1 MTKVLKTTLK
11 TKYYWKSDLPVLK
24 LITIFNSDFKEVFLN
39 CYYKSEAMKPSD
51 ELHQLIKNLSMS
63 EKRYFKIFS
72 SRHVI
77 AGENNYIRLF
87 DTIEKQQEYDEQKI
101 KTKFGKE
108 TFISHLP
115 SEKHYLYNHV
125 LDSLNAFHKDR
136 TFLTRY
142 CNILMTIEV
151 LYHKGLFDQCKKVI
165 KKAKVEAY
173 LLEKFSML
181 KLIVRWETLI
191 YITDEDAK
199 KLTKSFD
206 EELRILEVIRIQSA
220 LMQIAFKIQIE
231 MYSGSVSPSFLRT
244 QEAALKKHYPPKKEV
259 DSFWA
264 RYYYHSS
271 KGLIYSI
278 QNKSAQRYTCYKE
291 INSLMEDTKQFIV
304 DLPNIYH
311 TNNNNLVNLMFVMGK
326 YDEVRPMILRQ
337 RNFMQT
343 YKIKNTT
350 LSKMVFIN
358 TYESELF
365 LLYKLGE
372 SEEGVALIKKIEP
385 EIKKI
390 SLLFSPAIFDLL
402 FMMAIIT
409 FCEQDYRSSVKSL
422 NKVLNTEREMNI
434 RIELRINA
442 RLLYLIVLFEKE
454 DLFFDNQYQS
464 TKRFLTQEK
473 NHPEAMKI
481 LEAIRL
487 ISDGKPTAQKKERL
501 KQLFIQIKKESN
513 KTKAD
518 SIDKQF
524 DFVEWIE
531 SRI

>member
-1 MTKVLKTTLK
+1 
-11 TKYYWKSDLPVLK
+11 
-24 LITIFNSDFKEVFLN
+24 
-39 CYYKSEAMKPSD
+39 MKPSN
-51 ELHQLIKNLSMS
+51 ELHQLIRNLSMS

-77 AGENNYIRLF
+77 AGQNNYIRLF
-87 DTIEKQQEYDEQKI
+87 DAIERQEEYNEQKI
-101 KTKFGKE
+101 KEQFEEE
-108 TFISHLP
+108 TFITHLP

-142 CNILMTIEV
+142 CNILMTIEI

-173 LLEKFSML
+173 SIEKFSIL
-181 KLIVRWETLI
+181 KLIVRWEILV
-191 YITDEDAK
+191 YIKDEDVK
-199 KLTKSFD
+199 KLYRTFD
-206 EELRILEVIRIQSA
+206 EELRVLDVIRVQAI
-220 LMQIAFKIQIE
+220 LMRIAFKIQIE
-231 MYSGSVSPSFLRT
+231 MYRGKISAGFLKA
-244 QEAALKKHYPPKKEV
+244 QEAELKKQYPPAKEIN
-259 DSFWA
+259 SFWA
-264 RYYYHSS
+264 RYYYYSS

-278 QNKSAQRYTCYKE
+278 QNKAQQRYVCYKE
-291 INSLMEDTKQFIV
+291 INALLENNKQFIV
-304 DLPNIYH
+304 DLPHIYH
-311 TNNNNLVNLMFVMGK
+311 TNNNNLVNLMFVMEK
-326 YDEVRPMILRQ
+326 FDEIRPMIQRQ

-343 YKIKNTT
+343 YKIKNPT

-372 SEEGVALIKKIEP
+372 NEEGLALIKKIEP
-385 EIKKI
+385 ELKKI

-402 FMMAIIT
+402 YMM
-409 FCEQDYRSSVKSL
+409 SVVSFSGEDHRTTIKWL
-422 NKVLNTEREMNI
+422 NKILNTEREMNI
-434 RIELRINA
+434 RIELRINT

-464 TKRFLTQEK
+464 VKRFLAQEK
-473 NHPEAMKI
+473 KHPGAVRI
-481 LEAIRL
+481 LEMIRL
-487 ISDGKPTAQKKERL
+487 IADGKPTKQKKEKS
-501 KQLFIQIKKESN
+501 KQLYKQIKADQN
-513 KTKAD
+513 KSQSD
-518 SIDKQF
+518 SLDKQF